1 MLILMMLNLMTKT
14 LPFKSKRRKEQVFSG
29 THIII
34 GKMGNFEPYLFSA
47 AKAALDMQMSVS
59 QSVSQSVCNAYLFVR
74 FTCIFY
80 TSKSD

>member
-59 QSVSQSVCNAYLFVR
+59 QSVCL
-74 FTCIFY
+74 
-80 TSKSD
+80 